1 MNGEGRVL
9 DYMKAHGSITSWDAI
24 TEYGMTRLSAVILR
38 LRNKGYNIVT
48 SNETKKNRFGETCTY
63 ARYSLLE

>member
-1 MNGEGRVL
+1 MNGETRVL
-9 DYMKAHGSITSWDAI
+9 DYMKAHGSITSWEAI

-63 ARYSLLE
+63 ARYSLEE